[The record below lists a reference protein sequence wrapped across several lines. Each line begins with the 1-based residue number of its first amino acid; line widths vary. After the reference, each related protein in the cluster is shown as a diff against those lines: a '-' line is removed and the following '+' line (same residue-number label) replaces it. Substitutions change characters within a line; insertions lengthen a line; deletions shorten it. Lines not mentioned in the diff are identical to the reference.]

1 MKRKEDNYINT
12 TLKKSEDSE
21 RIRVEKKDF
30 KYVNFDIDKLFNKNE
45 LRDVNKYYHIYKINM
60 LIAGGSGSGKTTFI
74 INQILNNILTCDIL
88 LLFIPYETI
97 YSGFYQQLLHTEN
110 FEKPIL
116 VFEIGNNNVFKSI
129 DEAEE
134 IMIKPKGK
142 DQKARSNFIVKGMPN
157 LNQLFKI
164 KSDLKFKEPLIIF
177 DDFVNVLTRQM
188 WEDYF
193 RYIHNSSRLSAKICS
208 CVQSINKI
216 PPQVRSSY
224 TIVVLFTNYLT
235 NSVIM
240 TLLRNCVNNPMLDKK
255 NTEYILKIIE
265 KDDNKHNP
273 LIIVGGD
280 VDQKKSIIYNNN
292 YVTFR

>member
-1 MKRKEDNYINT
+1 MNKIKDDYIN
-12 TLKKSEDSE
+12 
-21 RIRVEKKDF
+21 VEKKDF
-30 KYVNFDIDKLFNKNE
+30 DYVNFDIDKLFNKNE
-45 LRDVNKYYHIYKINM
+45 SREVNKYYHIYKINM

-129 DEAEE
+129 NDAEE
-134 IMIKPKGK
+134 IVIKNTGDKK
-142 DQKARSNFIVKGMPN
+142 RSNFIVKGMPN

-177 DDFVNVLTRQM
+177 DDFVSVLTRQM

-193 RYIHNSSRLSAKICS
+193 RYIHNASRLSAKLCS

-255 NTEYILKIIE
+255 NTEYILKIID

-292 YVTFR
+292 YITFK

>member
-1 MKRKEDNYINT
+1 M
-12 TLKKSEDSE
+12 S
-21 RIRVEKKDF
+21 
-30 KYVNFDIDKLFNKNE
+30 
-45 LRDVNKYYHIYKINM
+45 
-60 LIAGGSGSGKTTFI
+60 
-74 INQILNNILTCDIL
+74 
-88 LLFIPYETI
+88 
-97 YSGFYQQLLHTEN
+97 FYQQLLHTEN

-129 DEAEE
+129 DDAEE
-134 IMIKPKGK
+134 IVVKNTGDKK
-142 DQKARSNFIVKGMPN
+142 RSNFIVKGMPN

-177 DDFVNVLTRQM
+177 DDFVSVLTRQM

-193 RYIHNSSRLSAKICS
+193 RYIHNASRLSAKLCS

-255 NTEYILKIIE
+255 NTEYILKIID
-265 KDDNKHNP
+265 KDDNKIIKMNYKLILSFLSLLNNGQVLLRKLAEVLQVQIYAILFNKIADIDNKLADVTLSFDSCTSISCSKFCVICFNDVELNP
-273 LIIVGGD
+273 LYT
-280 VDQKKSIIYNNN
+280 KARLY
-292 YVTFR
+292 F

>member
-1 MKRKEDNYINT
+1 MNKIKDGNINV
-12 TLKKSEDSE
+12 
-21 RIRVEKKDF
+21 IKKDF
-30 KYVNFDIDKLFNKNE
+30 EYVNFDIDKLFNKNE
-45 LRDVNKYYHIYKINM
+45 SREVNKYYHIYKINM

-129 DEAEE
+129 DDAEE
-134 IMIKPKGK
+134 IVIKGTGDKK
-142 DQKARSNFIVKGMPN
+142 RSNFIVKGMPN

-177 DDFVNVLTRQM
+177 DDFVSVLTRQM

-193 RYIHNSSRLSAKICS
+193 RYIHNASRLSAKLCS

-255 NTEYILKIIE
+255 NTEYILKIID
-265 KDDNKHNP
+265 KDENKHNP

-292 YVTFR
+292 YITFR

>member
-1 MKRKEDNYINT
+1 MNKIKPIKDNYIN
-12 TLKKSEDSE
+12 
-21 RIRVEKKDF
+21 VEKKDF
-30 KYVNFDIDKLFNKNE
+30 DYVNFDIDKLFNKNE
-45 LRDVNKYYHIYKINM
+45 SREVNKYYHIYKINM

-116 VFEIGNNNVFKSI
+116 VFEIGNNNVYKSL
-129 DEAEE
+129 DGAEE
-134 IMIKPKGK
+134 IVVKGSGENK
-142 DQKARSNFIVKGMPN
+142 RSNFIVKGMPN
-157 LNQLFKI
+157 MNQLFKI

-177 DDFVNVLTRQM
+177 DDFVSVLTRQM

-193 RYIHNSSRLSAKICS
+193 RYIHNASRLSAKLCS

-255 NTEYILKIIE
+255 NTEYILKIID

-292 YVTFR
+292 YITFR

>member
-1 MKRKEDNYINT
+1 MNKNKDMFINDNIN
-12 TLKKSEDSE
+12 
-21 RIRVEKKDF
+21 VVKKDF
-30 KYVNFDIDKLFNKNE
+30 EYVNFDIDKLFNKNE
-45 LRDVNKYYHIYKINM
+45 SREVNKYYHIYKINM

-129 DEAEE
+129 DDAEE
-134 IMIKPKGK
+134 IVIKSNGEKK
-142 DQKARSNFIVKGMPN
+142 RSNFIVKGMPN

-177 DDFVNVLTRQM
+177 DDFVSVLTRQM
-188 WEDYF
+188 WDDYF
-193 RYIHNSSRLSAKICS
+193 RYIHNASRLSAKLCS

-255 NTEYILKIIE
+255 NTEYILKIID
-265 KDDNKHNP
+265 KDENKHNP

-292 YVTFR
+292 YITFK

>member
-1 MKRKEDNYINT
+1 MKRKEDNYIN
-12 TLKKSEDSE
+12 
-21 RIRVEKKDF
+21 IEKKDF

-45 LRDVNKYYHIYKINM
+45 SRDVNKYYHIYKINM

-134 IMIKPKGK
+134 IVIKPKGEG
-142 DQKARSNFIVKGMPN
+142 QKARSNFIVKGMPN

-265 KDDNKHNP
+265 NDDNKHNP

-292 YVTFR
+292 YITFR

>member
-1 MKRKEDNYINT
+1 MKKKDSNINIQ
-12 TLKKSEDSE
+12 E
-21 RIRVEKKDF
+21 KDF

-45 LRDVNKYYHIYKINM
+45 SRDVNKYYHIYKINM

-134 IMIKPKGK
+134 IVIKSK
-142 DQKARSNFIVKGMPN
+142 DDSKKARSNFIVKGMPN

-292 YVTFR
+292 YITFK